1 MPGVGFCCQR
11 RAVVGAT
18 AEGRVPTGGGGG
30 ESDAL
35 TPSCAHQEHRLQ
47 THRLCRHLLLLGE
60 DQQHPLTGARP
71 GAALVELQPPGGP
84 PGHTE
89 EPHGDHIH
97 TGDRAVWAVLSPSSA
112 PLRSAQSVCG
122 APLGCNPCSPP
133 PMSARSPYDTSQ
145 QGYKD
150 WTFMS
155 THFWDENPD
164 GTWTLLLENK
174 GDAYNTGGH
183 WGGRTHPP
191 VPPSA
196 SSPPLPSPFGWHLTV
211 LSLLLPGHNPWE
223 SPVSIGAVL
232 WDLPHSPTEALLA
245 LQLPAPHP
253 PPRTRVGDVW
263 LPPST
268 VSSSSHH
275 QAR

>member
-1 MPGVGFCCQR
+1 MPRYAQPRVS
-11 RAVVGAT
+11 
-18 AEGRVPTGGGGG
+18 AE
-30 ESDAL
+30 
-35 TPSCAHQEHRLQ
+35 
-47 THRLCRHLLLLGE
+47 
-60 DQQHPLTGARP
+60 PLW
-71 GAALVELQPPGGP
+71 AAPP
-84 PGHTE
+84 
-89 EPHGDHIH
+89 
-97 TGDRAVWAVLSPSSA
+97 AA
-112 PLRSAQSVCG
+112 
-122 APLGCNPCSPP
+122 P

-183 WGGRTHPP
+183 WGGTNPSTSTTQCF
-191 VPPSA
+191 VP
-196 SSPPLPSPFGWHLTV
+196 SPPFPLFGWHLTV

-232 WDLPHSPTEALLA
+232 WGLPHSPIEALLA
-245 LQLPAPHP
+245 LQLPTPHP